1 MQSRVILVGIIIVGL
16 AGHAAA
22 CTCGGPWS
30 VEEEFV
36 DTELIVYGKVISKEL
51 ISLQETLKPD
61 KVSGVKERL
70 KGDNQKLQF
79 FESYHV
85 FEIKFEI
92 VEKYKGTVLRDTV
105 TIYTVP
111 KTASCGFK
119 FEKGKIY
126 IVYGSKKSDIG
137 FMFLPRADIEGN
149 LEKENTFWT
158 SRCTRTTEYKR
169 SEADELRKLKMKS
182 G

>member
-1 MQSRVILVGIIIVGL
+1 MIIGL
-16 AGHAAA
+16 AGHVYA
-22 CTCGGPWS
+22 CKCGGPWS
-30 VEEEFV
+30 VEEEFE

-51 ISLQETLKPD
+51 VSIQETLKQD
-61 KVSGVKERL
+61 KVSDVKERL

-79 FESYHV
+79 FESYNV

-92 VEKYKGTVLRDTV
+92 IEKYKGTVLRDTM
-105 TIYTVP
+105 TIYTAP
-111 KTASCGFK
+111 KAASCGYK

-126 IVYGSKKSDIG
+126 IVYGSKRSDIG
-137 FMFLPRADIEGN
+137 FMFLSDADINEN

-158 SRCTRTTEYKR
+158 NHCTRTTEYNR
-169 SEADELRKLKMKS
+169 LEAAELRKLKMRS